1 MKNENPTLTLELPL
15 NEVNTIMSALMEI
28 PAKFAN
34 PLMEKIAK
42 QCKAQLEPAPET
54 ATEAKAEV
62 VKE

>member
-1 MKNENPTLTLELPL
+1 MKNENPTVNLELPL

-42 QCKAQLEPAPET
+42 QCKAQLEPT
-54 ATEAKAEV
+54 SEAKAEV
-62 VKE
+62 VE